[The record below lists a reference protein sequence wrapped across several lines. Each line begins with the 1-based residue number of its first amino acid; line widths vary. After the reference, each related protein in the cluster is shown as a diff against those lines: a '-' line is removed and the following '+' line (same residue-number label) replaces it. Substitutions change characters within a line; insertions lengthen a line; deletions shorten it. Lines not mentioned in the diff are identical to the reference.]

1 MSKLTKEIL
10 ISKGVKFVVE
20 KGETFFGVGS
30 LKKKVKG
37 VKFKKGDILE
47 KEIDGNSLQVIRAED
62 ITEWESVEPA
72 VETIAPEEIEVIE
85 PEFVPCGEGCGCL
98 MTQEEAE
105 ECQKNCE
112 KK

>member
-20 KGETFFGVGS
+20 KGETFFGVAS

-47 KEIDGNSLQVIRAED
+47 KEIDGNSLKVIKIED

-72 VETIAPEEIEVIE
+72 VETISPEEIEVND
-85 PEFVPCGEGCGCL
+85 PKFVHCEKNS
-98 MTQEEAE
+98 
-105 ECQKNCE
+105 ECANKENCEKNCE
-112 KK
+112 SNK